1 MNLLLIVLSALASL
15 SLLVNYRL
23 FGALIGAGNDRKLL
37 AAENEQLTE
46 SLLDSFESDGRPR
59 HRWKK
64 ESETTQTLSLVRRQE
79 DVLVTEVCQ
88 HCRMVHRYWKHGIA
102 NCDEDYHRIEGFFVG
117 AERIN
122 DNYKAAFCTVAELK
136 ALPPASK

>member
-1 MNLLLIVLSALASL
+1 MNLLLITLAALVSL

-23 FGALIGAGNDRKLL
+23 FGALLGAGDSKKLL
-37 AAENEQLTE
+37 LAENQQLTE
-46 SLLDSFESDGRPR
+46 SLIDSMESDGRPR

-79 DVLVTEVCQ
+79 DVLVTEVCH

-102 NCDEDYHRIEGFFVG
+102 NYDEDYRQIEGFFAG

-122 DNYKAAFCTVAELK
+122 DSHKTAFCAVAEQK
-136 ALPPASK
+136 ALPSATL